1 MNAIKTIELYT
12 LKVNCMTYEL
22 DLNKATIWKK
32 KEEKTYPS
40 NLAFQLLYK
49 FTLPTLSELK
59 SFN

>member
-1 MNAIKTIELYT
+1 
-12 LKVNCMTYEL
+12 MTYEL

-32 KEEKTYPS
+32 KEEKPCPS

>member
-1 MNAIKTIELYT
+1 
-12 LKVNCMTYEL
+12 MTYEL

-32 KEEKTYPS
+32 KEEKTCPS